1 MIKEL
6 KDKIIKNLSD
16 DLLKKEYINLPNK
29 NRYTGHCYIASET
42 YYHLSNENLKVYHIK
57 HENTTH
63 WFLKDNLD
71 NIIDLT
77 YKQFKTPVNYQ
88 NAVRGFFLTK
98 QPSKRSKKLIN
109 KILND

>member
-42 YYHLSNENLKVYHIK
+42 YYHLSNENLKVYHI
-57 HENTTH
+57 TVSYTH
-63 WFLKDNLD
+63 
-71 NIIDLT
+71 LT
-77 YKQFKTPVNYQ
+77 LPTIYSV
-88 NAVRGFFLTK
+88 
-98 QPSKRSKKLIN
+98 
-109 KILND
+109 